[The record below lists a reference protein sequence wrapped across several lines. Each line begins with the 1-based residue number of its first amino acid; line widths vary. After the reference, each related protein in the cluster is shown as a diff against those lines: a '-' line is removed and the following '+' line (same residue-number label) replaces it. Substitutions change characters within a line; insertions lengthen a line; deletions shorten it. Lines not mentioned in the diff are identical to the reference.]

1 MMKKITALALLL
13 AAALTLSACK
23 TEDNIQPENGGGTP
37 SQTTDKKTPEES
49 GENSENNSEE
59 NSDEQPAEIPE
70 DVQKVIDTFEADSFT
85 TPDGTEVM
93 LTEASSQMGD
103 LVLNFDFAYI
113 RYALPIYSDTDIDPE
128 LYDFESFQ
136 FNTDTYATLE
146 QKPFKVVKGDVL
158 DNGLTV
164 TEANYTVAPWDT
176 EHAFEN
182 GVTLEGEWELEGVL
196 YRAPED
202 DYMIAKD
209 EVLFYPNSNSGT
221 VPASFDPYVA
231 IPISPVDLHDEF
243 AFMND
248 GGQYS
253 LGDVHEMDVDIA
265 DWFDDQVYVKV
276 KVTLDGL
283 RIRYSD
289 NFGSQYWST
298 LKSAEILNG

>member
-1 MMKKITALALLL
+1 MKKIAAIALLSAAALAL
-13 AAALTLSACK
+13 SACAEK
-23 TEDNIQPENGGGTP
+23 NDKIQAENGGGTP
-37 SQTTDKKTPEES
+37 SQTTVENAPDES
-49 GENSENNSEE
+49 KENSEETDEE
-59 NSDEQPAEIPE
+59 NAEQPAEIPE
-70 DVQKVIDTFEADSFT
+70 DVQNVIDMFETDSFT

-103 LVLNFDFAYI
+103 IVLNFDFAYI

-136 FNTDTYATLE
+136 FNVDTYTTLE

-164 TEANYTVAPWDT
+164 AEANYMVSHWNTVQ
-176 EHAFEN
+176 AFEN

-221 VPASFDPYVA
+221 VPASFDPYSA
-231 IPISPVDLHDEF
+231 IPLSPVDIHDEF

-248 GGQYS
+248 GGSYS
-253 LGDVHEMDVDIA
+253 LGDVHELSVDIA

-283 RIRYSD
+283 KIRYSE

-298 LKSAEILNG
+298 LKSAERLDS